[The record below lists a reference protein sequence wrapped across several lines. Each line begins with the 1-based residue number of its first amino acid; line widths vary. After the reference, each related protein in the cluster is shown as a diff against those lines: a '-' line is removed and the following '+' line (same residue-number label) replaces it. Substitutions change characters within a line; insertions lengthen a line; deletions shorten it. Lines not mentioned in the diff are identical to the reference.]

1 MAAVHVS
8 GAAMP
13 KAVNEG
19 GFGEIALV
27 EEYLVKN
34 RLNQCVRAGL
44 RL

>member
-1 MAAVHVS
+1 MKAALV
-8 GAAMP
+8 
-13 KAVNEG
+13 
-19 GFGEIALV
+19 EIALV